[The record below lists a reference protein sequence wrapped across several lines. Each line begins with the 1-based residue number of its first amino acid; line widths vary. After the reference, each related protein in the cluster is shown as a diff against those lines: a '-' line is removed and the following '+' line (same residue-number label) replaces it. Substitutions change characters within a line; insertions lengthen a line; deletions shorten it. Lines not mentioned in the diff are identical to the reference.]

1 LNRPPSN
8 PGKAGQYS
16 KVDLFL
22 LPNFTAAM
30 TTILVIEDHNDVRE
44 NIVEILELAN
54 YNCLQ
59 ASNGKEGVRV
69 ALDSSPDLI
78 ICDIMMPE
86 LDGYGVLHILNKRED
101 TRHIPFIFLS
111 AKSEKTD
118 FRKGMSMGADDY
130 LTKPFDDKELLQAVE
145 LRLSK
150 KSSPAPVNQK
160 FEENGSSIA
169 FEKKLQDAL
178 KELFESSE
186 ERQFRKKE
194 IIFSE
199 GERTHYLY
207 MVKTGSVKLYKTNDI
222 GKEVILKL
230 VGPNEFFGYLSILN
244 EGVFSESASALENT
258 YVKIIPKAEF
268 LKSLFEKKELASF
281 MIKLLADQVNEAED
295 RLMKMAYNSVRKKVA
310 EALLFVYK
318 QRVSHQ
324 KNDTLIN
331 ILRDDL
337 AGIAGTAK
345 ETAIRTL
352 ADFREEKLIDI
363 SDRTIKLLD
372 IKGLENLPN

>member
-1 LNRPPSN
+1 
-8 PGKAGQYS
+8 
-16 KVDLFL
+16 
-22 LPNFTAAM
+22 M
-30 TTILVIEDHNDVRE
+30 TTILVIEDHIDVRE
-44 NIVEILELAN
+44 NITEILELAN
-54 YNCLQ
+54 YKCLQ
-59 ASNGKEGVRV
+59 ASNGKEGVRI
-69 ALDSSPDLI
+69 ALDTMPDLI

-86 LDGYGVLHILNKRED
+86 LDGYGVLHILNKRDD

-150 KSSPAPVNQK
+150 KNAAKSTSESFNDSNSEFAY
-160 FEENGSSIA
+160 
-169 FEKKLQDAL
+169 EKKLQATI
-178 KELFESSE
+178 KELLQASE
-186 ERQFRKKE
+186 ERHFRKKE

-199 GERTHYLY
+199 GDRSHYIY
-207 MVKTGSVKLYKTNDI
+207 VVKTGSIKLYKTNDI

-230 VGPNEFFGYLSILN
+230 VGSEEFFGYLSVLN
-244 EGVFSESASALENT
+244 DGVFSESASALENT
-258 YVKIIPKAEF
+258 SVYLIPKSDF
-268 LKSLFEKKELASF
+268 LKSLFEKKELSSF
-281 MIKLLADQVNEAED
+281 MIKLLADQINEAED

-318 QRVSHQ
+318 QRTSHD
-324 KNDTLIN
+324 KKDTLIN